1 MKMKRRIKTK
11 VLIIV
16 LLILF
21 EMLGLVAR
29 INNDLITILYVISE
43 VLIMNTLRKRYGVRV
58 R

>member
-1 MKMKRRIKTK
+1 MKRRIKTK
-11 VLIIV
+11 VLIIM

-29 INNDLITILYVISE
+29 INNDLITALYVISE
-43 VLIMNTLRKRYGVRV
+43 ALIMNALRKRYGVQV